1 MDPDSTCLK
10 PSLRRILPW
19 RRPRQRLPWRSVP
32 RGVESRLGTNSPW
45 GKRGWLP
52 GGEAAI
58 SGPVGPPDLMPGFLI
73 VISFLGEGHEPFF
86 GGTERVAHKCTPAS
100 HE

>member
-1 MDPDSTCLK
+1 MEAP
-10 PSLRRILPW
+10 PAEAPME
-19 RRPRQRLPWRSVP
+19 VMP
-32 RGVESRLGTNSPW
+32 RGVEGRLGTDSPW
-45 GKRGWLP
+45 GKRGWPP

-58 SGPVGPPDLMPGFLI
+58 SGPVGPPDLMPGFLT